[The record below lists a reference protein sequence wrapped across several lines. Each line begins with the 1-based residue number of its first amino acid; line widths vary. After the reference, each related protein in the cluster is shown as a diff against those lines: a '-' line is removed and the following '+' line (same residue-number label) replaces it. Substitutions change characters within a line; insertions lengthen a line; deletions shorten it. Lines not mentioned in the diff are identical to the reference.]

1 MIRLFVGI
9 ELPEDLRRRMALI
22 QTGVERAKWVA
33 EENIHLTL
41 RFIGEVA
48 GNVAADVGDA
58 NIPPSAGFRS
68 DRATGARRTALAAA
82 QP

>member
-9 ELPEDLRRRMALI
+9 ELPEDLRRRKALI
-22 QTGVERAKWVA
+22 QTGVESAKWVA

-48 GNVAADVGDA
+48 GDVAGDA
-58 NIPPSAGFRS
+58 AE
-68 DRATGARRTALAAA
+68 ALATIHATPFPLTVDGA
-82 QP
+82 GHFESR